1 MSTIVSL
8 LLSIIISITAV
19 VSGSVPGN
27 NPKAVV
33 KPSGPT
39 VSATA
44 AQNNQSN
51 SNSDS
56 GNQGLGKPEDNFGAW
71 VSSLAPEE
79 PRADGAAFGE
89 KVSTAA
95 KENGKKGGRLEPPVE
110 PPVEPPI
117 EPPVEP
123 PIIISPCDN
132 WNNDVLILPLKP
144 MWGEFCLL

>member
-27 NPKAVV
+27 NPKSVV
-33 KPSGPT
+33 KPIGPT

-56 GNQGLGKPEDNFGAW
+56 GNQGLGKPEGNFGAW

-95 KENGKKGGRLEPPVE
+95 KENGGQASQYVPPVE

-117 EPPVEP
+117 GTR
-123 PIIISPCDN
+123 IIKIPCDN
-132 WNNDVLILPLKP
+132 WNNDIIILPSKP